1 MVQGLLEDCGLFS
14 LFQRLASTECV
25 SGMQGEALTCRLCS
39 DVLILNAV
47 NLGQHLQSKRHKK
60 ALKQLPESAALL
72 DQICLAGDV
81 SDPEEVLDL

>member
-1 MVQGLLEDCGLFS
+1 
-14 LFQRLASTECV
+14 
-25 SGMQGEALTCRLCS
+25 MQGEALTCRLCS

-72 DQICLAGDV
+72 DQICLAGDI
-81 SDPEEVLDL
+81 SDPEEVRGLLSEPQDSTVYPKYQQRAC